1 MGVGGNNAAAGR
13 LKASNIIFVVADE
26 DDVLGVNL
34 VLLTPVLET
43 FVFAGFE
50 LMKTLKF

>member
-1 MGVGGNNAAAGR
+1 MGIGGDDAAAGG
-13 LKASNIIFVVADE
+13 LEAADVVFVVADE

-43 FVFAGFE
+43 FVLRASGME
-50 LMKTLKF
+50 WL

>member
-1 MGVGGNNAAAGR
+1 MGVGGNDAAAGGFQ
-13 LKASNIIFVVADE
+13 AADVVFVVADE

-43 FVFAGFE
+43 FVFAAFE
-50 LMKTLKF
+50 LMKAFEF